1 MELLLDYRIASH
13 TPVAG
18 YQLVPQRVLTSRS
31 SWSQLESLS
40 EGEFWENRRVYESH
54 FDQVP
59 RYLFDR
65 RGFFACALMRSFVI
79 ARGEAG
85 ALDFLVPNDD
95 APGSAPLGRFRR
107 FGRGK
112 ELPAG
117 ITIFNLSGEPLEI
130 EGARVISW
138 AVPPLVEGFRV
149 EDLAWA
155 LMWHILD
162 LAAER
167 SLSPFAAY
175 FHQDCLEAAALLR
188 VSRTLNDGRPA
199 RIFIRD
205 GVGGVR
211 ELKVVDRSDPE
222 QIRRVLGIARSSER

>member
-18 YQLVPQRVLTSRS
+18 YQLMPQRVLTSRS
-31 SWSQLESLS
+31 SWSQLESLA
-40 EGEFWENRRVYESH
+40 EAEFWENRRVYENQ

-65 RGFFACALMRSFVI
+65 RGFFACALMRCFVVG
-79 ARGEAG
+79 RGGGG

-95 APGSAPLGRFRR
+95 GARPDPLGRFRR
-107 FGRGK
+107 FGGDK

-117 ITIFNLSGEPLEI
+117 LTIFNLSGETLEI

-138 AVPPLVEGFRV
+138 NVPPLVDGLRI

-155 LMWHILD
+155 LMWRMLD
-162 LAAER
+162 TVAER
-167 SLSPFAAY
+167 GLTPFAAY
-175 FHQDCLEAAALLR
+175 FHQDCLEAAALIR

-199 RIFIRD
+199 QIFIRD

-211 ELKVVDRSDPE
+211 ELRVVNRADPSVIE
-222 QIRRVLGIARSSER
+222 RVLQPGAGEG

>member
-31 SWSQLESLS
+31 SWSQLESLA

-95 APGSAPLGRFRR
+95 APGAAPLARFRR

-117 ITIFNLSGEPLEI
+117 ITVFNLSGEPLEI

-155 LMWHILD
+155 LMWHVLD
-162 LAAER
+162 LVAER
-167 SLSPFAAY
+167 SLAPFAAH

-188 VSRTLNDGRPA
+188 CSRTLNDGRPA

-205 GVGGVR
+205 GLGGVR
-211 ELKVVDRSDPE
+211 ELRVVNRNDPE
-222 QIRRVLGIARSSER
+222 VIRRVLNRP

>member
-1 MELLLDYRIASH
+1 MELLLDYRITSQ
-13 TPVAG
+13 TPVSG

-31 SWSQLESLS
+31 SWSQLESLA
-40 EGEFWENRRVYESH
+40 EGEFWENRRVYENQ

-65 RGFFACALMRSFVI
+65 RGFFACALMRSFVV
-79 ARGEAG
+79 ARGETG
-85 ALDFLVPNDD
+85 ALDFLVSNDD
-95 APGSAPLGRFRR
+95 APGATPLARFRR

-112 ELPAG
+112 ELPPG
-117 ITIFNLSGEPLEI
+117 LTVFNLSGETLELD
-130 EGARVISW
+130 GVRVVSW

-155 LMWHILD
+155 LMWHMLD

-175 FHQDCLEAAALLR
+175 FHPDCLEAAALLR

-205 GVGGVR
+205 GLGGVR
-211 ELKVVDRSDPE
+211 ELRVVNRSDPDV
-222 QIRRVLGIARSSER
+222 IRRVVNTP

>member
-1 MELLLDYRIASH
+1 MELLLDYRISSH

-31 SWSQLESLS
+31 SWSQLESLA
-40 EGEFWENRRVYESH
+40 EGEFWENRRVYENQ
-54 FDQVP
+54 FEQVP

-65 RGFFACALMRSFVI
+65 RGFFACALLRSFVR
-79 ARGEAG
+79 ARGETG

-95 APGSAPLGRFRR
+95 APGATPLARFRR
-107 FGRGK
+107 FGHGK

-117 ITIFNLSGEPLEI
+117 ITVFNLSGEELEI

-155 LMWHILD
+155 LMWHILE
-162 LAAER
+162 LSVER
-167 SLSPFAAY
+167 RLQPFAAY

-199 RIFIRD
+199 QIFIRD
-205 GVGGVR
+205 GLGGVR
-211 ELKVVDRSDPE
+211 ELRVVNRGDPE
-222 QIRRVLGIARSSER
+222 VIARVLRA

>member
-31 SWSQLESLS
+31 SWSQLESLA
-40 EGEFWENRRVYESH
+40 EAEFWENRRVYENQ

-65 RGFFACALMRSFVI
+65 KGFFACALMRSFVV
-79 ARGEAG
+79 ARDGR

-95 APGSAPLGRFRR
+95 GARPDPLARFRR
-107 FGRGK
+107 FQGDK

-117 ITIFNLSGEPLEI
+117 ITIFNLSGESLEI

-138 AVPPLVEGFRV
+138 SVPPLVDGLRI

-155 LMWHILD
+155 LMWRMLD
-162 LAAER
+162 TVAER
-167 SLSPFAAY
+167 DLTPFAAY
-175 FHQDCLEAAALLR
+175 FHQDCLEAAALIR

-199 RIFIRD
+199 QIFIRD

-211 ELKVVDRSDPE
+211 ELAVVNRCDPAV
-222 QIRRVLGIARSSER
+222 IGRVLGP

>member
-1 MELLLDYRIASH
+1 MELLLDYRISSH

-18 YQLVPQRVLTSRS
+18 YQLVPQRVLTARS
-31 SWSQLESLS
+31 SWSQLESLA
-40 EGEFWENRRVYESH
+40 EAEFWENRRIYENQ
-54 FDQVP
+54 FEQVP

-65 RGFFACALMRSFVI
+65 RGFFACALMRSFVV

-95 APGSAPLGRFRR
+95 AAAAAPLARFRR

-112 ELPAG
+112 DLPPGLAV
-117 ITIFNLSGEPLEI
+117 FNLSGEPLEI
-130 EGARVISW
+130 EGCRVTSW

-155 LMWHILD
+155 LMWHMLD

-167 SLSPFAAY
+167 KLQPFAA
-175 FHQDCLEAAALLR
+175 
-188 VSRTLNDGRPA
+188 
-199 RIFIRD
+199 
-205 GVGGVR
+205 
-211 ELKVVDRSDPE
+211 
-222 QIRRVLGIARSSER
+222 

>member
-13 TPVAG
+13 TPVVG
-18 YQLVPQRVLTSRS
+18 YQLVSQRVLSSRS
-31 SWSQLESLS
+31 SWSQLEKLA

-65 RGFFACALMRSFVI
+65 RGFFACALLRSFVV

-95 APGSAPLGRFRR
+95 AAGAAPLARFRL

-112 ELPAG
+112 ELPPG
-117 ITIFNLSGEPLEI
+117 LTVFNLSGESLEL
-130 EGARVISW
+130 EGVRVISW
-138 AVPPLVEGFRV
+138 PAPPLVEGFRV

-155 LMWHILD
+155 LMWRMLD
-162 LAAER
+162 SVAER
-167 SLSPFAAY
+167 GPHPFAAY
-175 FHQDCLEAAALLR
+175 FQQDCLEAAALLR
-188 VSRTLNDGRPA
+188 VSRTQNDGRPA
-199 RIFIRD
+199 QIFIRD
-205 GVGGVR
+205 GLGGVR
-211 ELKVVDRSDPE
+211 ELKVVNRSDPE
-222 QIRRVLGIARSSER
+222 LIRRVLRPG

>member
-1 MELLLDYRIASH
+1 MELLLDYRITSH
-13 TPVAG
+13 TPVVG
-18 YQLVPQRVLTSRS
+18 YQLVPQRVLSSRS
-31 SWSQLESLS
+31 SWSQLEKLA

-65 RGFFACALMRSFVI
+65 RGFFACALMRSFVV
-79 ARGEAG
+79 ARGESG
-85 ALDFLVPNDD
+85 ALDFLVPNDE
-95 APGSAPLGRFRR
+95 ASAAASLARFRL

-112 ELPAG
+112 ELPSG
-117 ITIFNLSGEPLEI
+117 LTIFNLSGEPLEL

-138 AVPPLVEGFRV
+138 PVPPLVEGFRV

-155 LMWHILD
+155 LMWRMLD
-162 LAAER
+162 TVAER
-167 SLSPFAAY
+167 GLHPFAAY

-188 VSRTLNDGRPA
+188 VSRTQNDGRPA

-205 GVGGVR
+205 GLGGVR
-211 ELKVVDRSDPE
+211 ELAVVNRSDPAVVE
-222 QIRRVLGIARSSER
+222 RVLGA